1 MISYE
6 KYNAIFISKIG
17 KTKELDEEKY
27 NHIVKVM
34 LNYKTRSAKEITKN
48 VHNFFN

>member
-1 MISYE
+1 MIFYE